1 MLPTPELKK
10 INVTDYI
17 AVVTRHIW
25 IVIICLLIAIAVIVV
40 QFGFTKLSIKK
51 GPDIYEA
58 SATILLEEHPALQT
72 LDIGLRGAKV
82 ERDIGVMMEQWM
94 SFSFAEKI
102 KSKLNKG
109 DAWSL
114 LSIIK
119 VEQREG
125 SIVDISAR
133 GTDPVEITDI
143 VNTWV
148 KEIVR
153 EDLES
158 RMELSEYSSAWLEE
172 SRDEIGKKLQQA
184 ELELKAFQDANEG
197 VEFKAR
203 AMHRLR
209 SQREELENQLQEEML
224 KYKDQHPV
232 ILSLKRRIDIINSQ
246 MSEVYAG
253 EGGEERE
260 LLESQVLEYS
270 LLSEQAGT
278 LNDLYDRFTQA
289 SEEADIS
296 KGLVLPSIQV
306 LKEAQVPKDPIP
318 QSVLSGGAG
327 LQPFHIL
334 LFALVAGV
342 GICFVLEYFDT
353 TLKTPEEVEFYAKLP
368 FLGHIPTVRG
378 IGLGERQKNQFS
390 HQSQDSLV
398 AESFRNVK
406 VGLIF
411 ASTEETELKS
421 ILVTSSLPG
430 EGRTF
435 VASNLAISFAA
446 AEEKTLLIDSDL
458 RKGRLGDSY
467 YIDYKYGLSSVVK
480 KECPLDQ
487 AILET
492 PIPSLS
498 ILTSGPHF
506 ANATDL
512 LSLPVTKEIMEKLKG
527 KFQRIVVDGG
537 PVIKYA
543 DDVLMAHFCDGI
555 IHVISAGRTPLKAI
569 EESVKKLTSESLT
582 PIIGAVLNRSL
593 PEKRL
598 F

>member
-10 INVTDYI
+10 INITDYF

-25 IVIICLLIAIAVIVV
+25 IVVICFLIAIAVVVV
-40 QFGFTKLSIKK
+40 QFGFTKLPIKK
-51 GPDIYEA
+51 GPDIYQT
-58 SATILLEEHPALQT
+58 SATILMEEHPALQT
-72 LDIGLRGAKV
+72 LDIGLRGA
-82 ERDIGVMMEQWM
+82 ETTRDIGVMMEQWQ
-94 SFSFAEKI
+94 SFPFAERI
-102 KSKLNKG
+102 KTKLNKG

-114 LSIIK
+114 LSIIRI
-119 VEQREG
+119 EQREG

-133 GTDPVEITDI
+133 GRDPVEITDI
-143 VNTWV
+143 VNAWV

-209 SQREELENQLQEEML
+209 SQREEIENELQEAL
-224 KYKDQHPV
+224 LRYKDKHPV
-232 ILSLKRRIDIINSQ
+232 ILSLKRRINIINNQ

-253 EGGEERE
+253 ESGEERE

-318 QSVLSGGAG
+318 QSVLSNETG
-327 LQPFHIL
+327 LQPVQVL
-334 LFALVAGV
+334 LFGLLAGI

-378 IGLGERQKNQFS
+378 IGVGEREKNQFS

-411 ASTEETELKS
+411 ASTEESELKS

-467 YIDYKYGLSSVVK
+467 YIDFKYGLSSVIK

-492 PIPSLS
+492 PIPNLS
-498 ILTSGPHF
+498 ILTAGPHF

-512 LSLPVTKEIMEKLKG
+512 LSLPVMSEIMEKLKG

-569 EESVKKLTSESLT
+569 EESVKKLTSESVT